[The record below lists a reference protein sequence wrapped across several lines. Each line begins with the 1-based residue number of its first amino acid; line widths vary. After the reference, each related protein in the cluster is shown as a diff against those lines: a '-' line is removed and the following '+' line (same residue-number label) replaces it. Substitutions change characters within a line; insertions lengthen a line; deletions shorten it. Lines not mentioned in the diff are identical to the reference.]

1 MNPNDKD
8 SKQQL
13 RAAAEAELAQRAP
26 GLTLGEGDAQRLLL
40 ELQVHQIE
48 LEMQNEALRRTQ
60 DALEESRDQYVDLYE
75 FAPVGYLTLSGDGL
89 IEKINL
95 TGTRLLGAERDKL
108 LRRPLRAFVMSKDED
123 RWARYFMALRASGE
137 QGSVE
142 LELQRADGSVFNARL
157 DCTTQLERT
166 PGTRIALADI
176 TRETQAAA
184 QIRKL
189 SMAVDQSP
197 ASIVITDLAANI
209 EYVNPSFLR
218 STGYSRAEVIGEN
231 PRLLNSGKTPR
242 ETYLDLWDTLTSGR
256 PWQGEFHNRR
266 KDGSDYVESAIITP
280 LRDPDG
286 KITHY
291 VAVQDDITERKR
303 LAAELDTLRQNL
315 EALVLQRTAELA
327 EARDAA
333 ETANR
338 AKSAFLAN
346 MSHEI
351 RTPMNGIL
359 GMAHLMRRGGVTPQ
373 QADRLDKI
381 DTAAQHLLGIINNV
395 LDISK
400 IEAGRFKLD
409 EVPLAADNILRDV
422 VDLLAEHAR
431 ARNIELLTQIAPLPP
446 NLMGDA
452 TRLQQALLN
461 FAANAVKFTEAG
473 RVTLR
478 VLTQEETTEDA
489 LLRFEVQDTGIG
501 ITAEAI
507 ARLFSAFEQADNS
520 TTRKYGGTGLGLA
533 ITRRLAKL
541 MGGEA
546 GVDSTPGIGSTFWF
560 TARLRKHERRE
571 TERPRAAASVDAEA
585 EIKQHYPARRIL
597 VVDDEPVNREVA
609 RMLLEDIDLVVDTA
623 EDGDEAVALVQLNSY
638 AAIFMDMQMPRV
650 NGLSATR
657 QIRVL
662 PGYAHTP
669 IIAMTANAFAE
680 DRARCFEAGMSDFLV
695 KPFDPDTLFATL
707 LRGLQ
712 RAG

>member
-1 MNPNDKD
+1 MNPDDKD
-8 SKQQL
+8 KQQL
-13 RAAAEAELAQRAP
+13 RAAAEAELAQRPP

-48 LEMQNEALRRTQ
+48 LEMQNEALRQ
-60 DALEESRDQYVDLYE
+60 AQEALEESRDQYFDLYE
-75 FAPVGYLTLSGDGL
+75 FAPVGYLTLSADGL
-89 IEKINL
+89 IAQINL
-95 TGTRLLGAERDKL
+95 TGAKLLGRERDKL
-108 LRRPLRAFVMSKDED
+108 LLRPLRAFVMGRDED
-123 RWARYFMALRASGE
+123 RWMRHFITLKAGGE
-137 QGSVE
+137 QGSIE
-142 LELQRADGSVFNARL
+142 LELQRGDGSVFNARL
-157 DCTTQLERT
+157 DCTPQSERT
-166 PGTRIALADI
+166 PGMRIAMADI
-176 TRETQAAA
+176 TRQMQAAA

-197 ASIVITDLAANI
+197 ASIMITDLAANI
-209 EYVNPSFLR
+209 EYANPSFLR
-218 STGYSRAEVIGEN
+218 STGYEREEVIGEN
-231 PRLLNSGKTPR
+231 PRLLKSGKTPL
-242 ETYLDLWDTLTSGR
+242 ETYGAMWDALTSGR
-256 PWQGEFHNRR
+256 PWQGEFVNRR
-266 KDGSDYVESAIITP
+266 KDGSEYVELAIITP

-286 KITHY
+286 KVTHY
-291 VAVQDDITERKR
+291 VAVQDDITEKKR
-303 LAAELDTLRQNL
+303 LAAELDALHQNL
-315 EALVLQRTAELA
+315 EALVVQRTAELA

-409 EVPLAADNILRDV
+409 EVPLALDEIVRDV
-422 VDLLAEHAR
+422 VDLLAERAR
-431 ARNIELLTQIAPLPP
+431 AGNIELLTQIEAVAP
-446 NLMGDA
+446 NLLGDP

-461 FAANAVKFTEAG
+461 FATNAVKFTQAG

-478 VLTQEETTEDA
+478 IRKQEETADTA
-489 LLRFEVQDTGIG
+489 LLRFEVEDTGIG
-501 ITAEAI
+501 ITPEAI
-507 ARLFSAFEQADNS
+507 ARLFIAFEQADNS

-533 ITRRLAKL
+533 ITRRLAHL

-546 GVDSTPGIGSTFWF
+546 GVESTPGVGSTFWF
-560 TARLRKHERRE
+560 TARLKKHERRE
-571 TERPRAAASVDAEA
+571 TVRQPPAASVDAEA

-609 RMLLEDIDLVVDTA
+609 RMLLEDINLVVDTA
-623 EDGDEAVALVQLNSY
+623 EDGDEALALVQQHSY
-638 AAIFMDMQMPRV
+638 AAIFMDMQMPRL
-650 NGLSATR
+650 NGLAATR
-657 QIRVL
+657 QIREL
-662 PGYAHTP
+662 PGYAQTP

-680 DRARCFEAGMSDFLV
+680 DKARCFEAGMSDFLV
-695 KPFDPDTLFATL
+695 KPFDPETLFATL
-707 LRGLQ
+707 LRTLQ
-712 RAG
+712 RVG